1 MGETRTENGLFT
13 FNPTSLL
20 FEFCT
25 SSSISISRMRT
36 IITRTRT
43 IITKTGTSGSI
54 NVNDS
59 TSYASFAPFNLA
71 PLHSPPRKSRT
82 FVPPSLGLGRAS
94 TRIRFTIQL
103 TEKKIRRI

>member
-71 PLHSPPRKSRT
+71 PLQFAAKEISDFCPPFFGSGTCKYSNT
-82 FVPPSLGLGRAS
+82 IHNS
-94 TRIRFTIQL
+94 TH
-103 TEKKIRRI
+103 